1 MGLSPA
7 LHVPGQPRATAT
19 GSPPRAP
26 GMLRHGRGT
35 LPRLLVISADS
46 GLRQNCVHALSP
58 AGIAVVEAGDGGLAL
73 AMLTAEPIDL
83 VLLDLPLRQQDGH
96 ALCRHIR
103 AMPAGRTLPNL
114 VLATQATLADTGTID
129 SAFQAGASDVIAIPI
144 HWPLLSHRLHAALR
158 ASAAAAKARRT
169 QQRLQRTQQIAHMGH
184 WELVL
189 DSRRFHCAPELV
201 QIYAA
206 DALAAGRRTA
216 TAFMRRVCAHDRA
229 RVNAA
234 RLAAAQQGQPDQLR
248 FEVRRFDGVVR
259 TLFEQVVA
267 LHDPAAGGP
276 SAWRASARTSATA
289 SRPSAAS
296 PSWRTTTA

>member
-1 MGLSPA
+1 
-7 LHVPGQPRATAT
+7 
-19 GSPPRAP
+19 
-26 GMLRHGRGT
+26 
-35 LPRLLVISADS
+35 
-46 GLRQNCVHALSP
+46 
-58 AGIAVVEAGDGGLAL
+58 
-73 AMLTAEPIDL
+73 
-83 VLLDLPLRQQDGH
+83 
-96 ALCRHIR
+96 
-103 AMPAGRTLPNL
+103 
-114 VLATQATLADTGTID
+114 
-129 SAFQAGASDVIAIPI
+129 
-144 HWPLLSHRLHAALR
+144 
-158 ASAAAAKARRT
+158 
-169 QQRLQRTQQIAHMGH
+169 MGH

-189 DSRRFHCAPELV
+189 ASRRFHCAPELV

-206 DALAAGRRTA
+206 DALTDGRRTA

-259 TLFEQVVA
+259 TFFEQVVV
-267 LHDPAAGGP
+267 LHDSAAGGP